1 MRKLS
6 SRRARAMAKLRKTHA
21 GGRSGGNKLGSIRKP
36 HCPCGAMTKDRA
48 KQRNHVCSR
57 P

>member
-21 GGRSGGNKLGSIRKP
+21 GGRSGGNKLGSTRKP
-36 HCPCGAMTKDRA
+36 PCPCGAMTRDRA
-48 KQRNHVCSR
+48 KQRNHVC